1 MNALFPVQC
10 DFKLHFR
17 QGKFFLIL
25 PFRRPPKKRF
35 ARIEVEAIDPG
46 VRVPFTVYSPE
57 GSVIEVQ
64 QTGFGQTFAK
74 HRQKQE
80 ASESCSRTGDG

>member
-1 MNALFPVQC
+1 MRLQATCPPWRVLFDPT
-10 DFKLHFR
+10 
-17 QGKFFLIL
+17 I
-25 PFRRPPKKRF
+25 PPSAKDEV
-35 ARIEVEAIDPG
+35 IEVEAIAAIDPG

-57 GSVIEVQ
+57 GSVVEVQ

-80 ASESCSRTGDG
+80 ASAGCSRTGDG